1 LSDRIAAVA
10 AIAMH
15 ELDWV
20 SGQKL
25 PKAPAATRNARH
37 MKKRDRALVAAIT
50 ALGLGLVHC
59 SSDPEQ
65 PGGAPATGAAGS
77 GVIPAGGSAPVATA
91 GSATAGGGSA
101 GATGGTSTAGGTGST
116 GGGGSQTSVSG
127 SGGTPAGGGGAGGIA
142 GGADGDCG
150 ADAIVCENFDQYPT
164 ASAPAGGWTAALRGD
179 GKIVVDTA
187 QAFSGK
193 QSLHV
198 TGKMNR
204 DHANISRPIQTAS
217 PTAYVR
223 FMYYVKSYPASSGVH
238 TRLARLGTMQA
249 ASGNPYT
256 SYSLASYNGI
266 AIERVNSIYLRDTG
280 TKLNDSKLLN
290 RWSCME
296 FAVDMSGGAGKVK
309 VNIWIDGNALT
320 LSPAGS
326 SSHGQTDPT
335 WDPLAFEV
343 FMLGLDG
350 YQDDAEVADY
360 WIDDI
365 SVTPQRVGC
374 KPAPP

>member
-1 LSDRIAAVA
+1 V
-10 AIAMH
+10 
-15 ELDWV
+15 
-20 SGQKL
+20 
-25 PKAPAATRNARH
+25 T
-37 MKKRDRALVAAIT
+37 
-50 ALGLGLVHC
+50 
-59 SSDPEQ
+59 
-65 PGGAPATGAAGS
+65 
-77 GVIPAGGSAPVATA
+77 PAGGSAPLGTA
-91 GSATAGGGSA
+91 GSATVGGGGSA
-101 GATGGTSTAGGTGST
+101 GSADGTGGTGTSGSGTA
-116 GGGGSQTSVSG
+116 VSG
-127 SGGTPAGGGGAGGIA
+127 SGGTPAGGGGAGGSA
-142 GGADGDCG
+142 GGANGDCG
-150 ADAIVCENFDQYPT
+150 ADAIVCESFDQYPA
-164 ASAPAGGWTAALRGD
+164 ASAPAGGWTAALRGA

-198 TGKMNR
+198 TGKMNQDR
-204 DHANISRPIQTAS
+204 ANISRPIQTAS

-256 SYSLASYNGI
+256 SYSLAAYNGI

-290 RWSCME
+290 RWSCLE
-296 FAVDMSGGAGKVK
+296 FMVDMSGGAGKVE
-309 VNIWIDGNALT
+309 VAIWIDGNALT

>member
-1 LSDRIAAVA
+1 
-10 AIAMH
+10 
-15 ELDWV
+15 
-20 SGQKL
+20 
-25 PKAPAATRNARH
+25 
-37 MKKRDRALVAAIT
+37 
-50 ALGLGLVHC
+50 
-59 SSDPEQ
+59 
-65 PGGAPATGAAGS
+65 
-77 GVIPAGGSAPVATA
+77 
-91 GSATAGGGSA
+91 
-101 GATGGTSTAGGTGST
+101 
-116 GGGGSQTSVSG
+116 
-127 SGGTPAGGGGAGGIA
+127 
-142 GGADGDCG
+142 
-150 ADAIVCENFDQYPT
+150 VCENFDQYPA

-198 TGKMNR
+198 TGKMNQDR
-204 DHANISRPIQTAS
+204 ANVSRPIQTAS

-256 SYSLASYNGI
+256 SYSLAAYNGI

-280 TKLNDSKLLN
+280 TKLNDPKLLN
-290 RWSCME
+290 RWSCLE
-296 FAVDMSGGAGKVK
+296 FMVDMSGGAGKVK
-309 VNIWIDGNALT
+309 VDIWIDGKVLT

-350 YQDDAEVADY
+350 YQADPEVADY

-374 KPAPP
+374 KAAAP

>member
-1 LSDRIAAVA
+1 MKKLDLAVA
-10 AIAMH
+10 
-15 ELDWV
+15 
-20 SGQKL
+20 G
-25 PKAPAATRNARH
+25 T
-37 MKKRDRALVAAIT
+37 IT
-50 ALGLGLVHC
+50 AFSLGLVHC
-59 SSDPEQ
+59 SSEPAQ
-65 PGGAPATGAAGS
+65 PGGGEPSGGAPAAGAAGS
-77 GVIPAGGSAPVATA
+77 GVIPAGGIAPLGTA
-91 GSATAGGGSA
+91 GTATAGGGGS
-101 GATGGTSTAGGTGST
+101 AGGTGGAGGT
-116 GGGGSQTSVSG
+116 GTSG
-127 SGGTPAGGGGAGGIA
+127 SGTAASGAGGMPAGGVGAGGTA
-142 GGADGDCG
+142 GSAVGGGNSACG
-150 ADAIVCENFDQYPT
+150 TDAIVCDDFDQYPA
-164 ASAPAGGWTAALRGD
+164 ASAPGGGWTAALRGA

-198 TGKMNR
+198 TGKMNK

-217 PTAYVR
+217 PTAHVR

-238 TRLARLGTMQA
+238 TRLARLGTKQA

-280 TKLNDSKLLN
+280 TKLNDAKLLN

-296 FAVDMSGGAGKVK
+296 FAVDMSGGAGRVN
-309 VNIWIDGNALT
+309 VNIWIDGKALT

-335 WDPLAFEV
+335 WDPLEFEV

-350 YQDDAEVADY
+350 YQDDAEVADF
-360 WIDDI
+360 WIDDL

-374 KPAPP
+374 TAAPP

>member
-1 LSDRIAAVA
+1 MKKLDLAVA
-10 AIAMH
+10 
-15 ELDWV
+15 
-20 SGQKL
+20 G
-25 PKAPAATRNARH
+25 
-37 MKKRDRALVAAIT
+37 AIT
-50 ALGLGLVHC
+50 ALSWGLVHC
-59 SSDPEQ
+59 SSEPAQ
-65 PGGAPATGAAGS
+65 PGGVPAAGS
-77 GVIPAGGSAPVATA
+77 AGSGGTPAGGSAPSGTA
-91 GSATAGGGSA
+91 GSATAGGGGSA
-101 GATGGTSTAGGTGST
+101 GGADASG
-116 GGGGSQTSVSG
+116 G
-127 SGGTPAGGGGAGGIA
+127 SGGTGTSGSATASSGTGGAPAGGGGSGGSA

-150 ADAIVCENFDQYPT
+150 ADAIVCENFDQYPA

-198 TGKMNR
+198 TGKMNQDR
-204 DHANISRPIQTAS
+204 ANISRPIQTAS

-256 SYSLASYNGI
+256 SYSLAAYNGI

-280 TKLNDSKLLN
+280 TKLNDSELLN
-290 RWSCME
+290 RWSCLE
-296 FAVDMSGGAGKVK
+296 FMVDMSGGAGKVK
-309 VNIWIDGNALT
+309 VGIWIDGKALT

-350 YQDDAEVADY
+350 YQDDPEVADY